1 MASNRTFRTESGTF
15 LEEDLGIVLWIN
27 PEFDQKP
34 KKRLLET
41 ITSSYSNNPMA
52 FPIKHLQKT
61 IPLATVVD
69 ENTLSEGIFAS
80 TQEKPLI
87 VPLPVAKSV
96 LGWAEFY
103 IPTSFSEIP

>member
-1 MASNRTFRTESGTF
+1 MASNRAFRTESGTF
-15 LEEDLGIVLWIN
+15 SEEELAIVVWIN

-41 ITSSYSNNPMA
+41 ITSNYSNNPMA
-52 FPIKHLQKT
+52 FPIKHIQKT
-61 IPLATVVD
+61 IPLSTLVD
-69 ENTLSEGIFAS
+69 SSTLSAEIFDS

-87 VPLPVAKSV
+87 VPLPVAESI

-103 IPTSFSEIP
+103 VPTSFSELP